1 VNPTATLPVG
11 SRPIPVDP
19 RIQARREQVER
30 SRHRRRRRRLLAA
43 AAVILVVAGAW
54 AATRTALLDVDEVV
68 VAGADRTDPDEV
80 RARAAIGPGDQLFD
94 VDAGAVRQR
103 VRELPWVADAAVRVR
118 WNGVVE
124 VEVYESA
131 PFATVAVPGG
141 EALLDQGGRVLA
153 VEEQA
158 PPGLVR
164 IEGVVVPAPGD
175 SVEDPA
181 GVLRVAAALGPGLR
195 SRVDTV
201 IATPEG
207 QIDLRVRPQG
217 TVWLGRVPDL
227 DEQLRGLTTVFARV
241 DDLDVLV
248 YDARVPGQV
257 AVTRLPPAEKPAD
270 ETSGAPMDEMAT
282 GG

>member
-1 VNPTATLPVG
+1 
-11 SRPIPVDP
+11 
-19 RIQARREQVER
+19 
-30 SRHRRRRRRLLAA
+30 
-43 AAVILVVAGAW
+43 VAGAW
-54 AATRTALLDVDEVV
+54 TATRTALLDVDEVV

-80 RARAAIGPGDQLFD
+80 RARAAVGPGDQLFD

-124 VEVYESA
+124 VEVYESVPVA
-131 PFATVAVPGG
+131 AVAVPGG
-141 EALLDQGGRVLA
+141 DALLDQEGRVLA

-164 IEGVVVPAPGD
+164 IDGVVVPAPGGW
-175 SVEDPA
+175 VEDPA
-181 GVLRVAAALGPGLR
+181 GALRVAFALTPGLR

-201 IATPEG
+201 IVTPEG

-227 DEQLRGLTTVFARV
+227 DEQFRALTTVFARV
-241 DDLDVLV
+241 DDRDVSV

-257 AVTRLPPAEKPAD
+257 AITRLPPAEGPTVATSEASVD
-270 ETSGAPMDEMAT
+270 EVAA